1 MFSCGVQLTAHQPLP
16 AIAMSLNYRGVTKG
30 LDLTVGLLIH
40 LCRHKLQS
48 AVLAENDKLPIINT
62 RRGDKL

>member
-1 MFSCGVQLTAHQPLP
+1 MFSCGVQLAAHQPLP
-16 AIAMSLNYRGVTKG
+16 EFARSLNYRGVTKG
-30 LDLTVGLLIH
+30 LDLTLGLLIH

-48 AVLAENDKLPIINT
+48 AGLSENDKLPIINS